1 MSVQVTNEDIVLL
14 GHGSYS
20 GGVNNTRLPA
30 NVDLYLLPPVGYSLM
45 TGLAAALINQTKID
59 KITLRH
65 NGVSPEVVD
74 APFATYL
81 GGTDAPNLTLY
92 DLGTLADWGIE
103 IIGDKKNV
111 ITVGNTTLLSELIK
125 SDAKIAA
132 ALKILPKGEKLKLY
146 WSACANQVSGYTA
159 SLT

>member
-1 MSVQVTNEDIVLL
+1 MSVQVTSKDLVLL

-20 GGVNNTRLPA
+20 GGVKNTKLPV
-30 NVDLYLLPPVGYSLM
+30 NIDLYLLPPVGYSLM
-45 TGLAAALINQTKID
+45 TGLAATLINQTKIE

-65 NGVSPEVVD
+65 NGVSPEVIDV
-74 APFATYL
+74 PFVVYP

-92 DLGTLADWGIE
+92 NLGDLSEWGRQT
-103 IIGDKKNV
+103 IGDKKNV
-111 ITVGNTTLLSELIK
+111 VTVSQTTLLSDLIL
-125 SDAKIAA
+125 SDAKILA